1 MAKITLT
8 ADKLAKAV
16 EQELTTYHQNILDK
30 IRSATREGV
39 VKLVRKTR
47 STAPKDSGEFSRSIA
62 GDFRG
67 LVKGLNTVRATW
79 YVKKPHYRLTHL
91 LVHGHAKKGGG
102 RVEGNPFLEDALAE
116 VLPEYEEAVKEAVK
130 EAAAK

>member
-16 EQELTTYHQNILDK
+16 EQELTTYHQNILDRL
-30 IRSATREGV
+30 RSATRESV
-39 VKLVRKTR
+39 TKLIRKTR
-47 STAPKDSGEFSRSIA
+47 VTAPFRSGEYRRSIT

-67 LVKGLNTVRATW
+67 LAKGLNTVRAIW
-79 YVKKPHYRLTHL
+79 YVKAPHYRLTHL
-91 LVHGHAKKGGG
+91 LVHGHEKKGGG
-102 RVEGNPFLEDALAE
+102 RVEGDPFLEKALAE

-130 EAAAK
+130 EAAK